1 MNRILRWPEPESRA
15 PGQKPLKCDCRP
27 RGGTMSRLTGAE
39 GDSIVVV
46 LPQDEK
52 RMSSSAGFIHS
63 SHRALGRIAS
73 AFVTGTCL

>member
-1 MNRILRWPEPESRA
+1 MNRILRCPVQATLGACP
-15 PGQKPLKCDCRP
+15 KPVKCNRRP

-46 LPQDEK
+46 LPQDEM